1 MQAAVPVLFFLA
13 ALPLCLYG
21 AWTDLSRM
29 RLSNKLNLTL
39 FAVFLVLGLLLLP
52 FESYL
57 WRMAAAAIAFA
68 VGFFINALGL
78 VGGGDAKFCAAGIPW
93 IATEHLSPFIM
104 VFFTMMLAA
113 FITHRMFRAIPSV
126 RRATGD
132 WVSWDAGRK
141 FPMGMALSGS
151 LLFYLACVAFFRFPV
166 LAY

>member
-1 MQAAVPVLFFLA
+1 MASLAPLLFFLA

-29 RLSNKLNLTL
+29 RLYNKYNLLL
-39 FAVFLVLGLLLLP
+39 FGVFLVLGLILLP

-57 WRMAAAAIAFA
+57 WRLAAAAIVFG
-68 VGFFINALGL
+68 VGFLVNALGL
-78 VGGGDAKFCAAGIPW
+78 VGGGDAKFCAAGVPW
-93 IATEHLSPFIM
+93 IATEHLQPFIM

-113 FITHRMFRAIPSV
+113 FVTHRIFRALPV
-126 RRATGD
+126 ARTTGAD

-141 FPMGMALSGS
+141 FPMGLALAGS
-151 LLFYLACVAFFRFPV
+151 LLFYLACVAFYRFPV